1 MSRFVM
7 LALVSSITTIGCG
20 HEVKVALKPEIKIT
34 KKAKKAPPAKE
45 EPTPASTNIA
55 VTNDL
60 LDACMV
66 RLTDTAKTPKFEFNE
81 FELVKDDRDV
91 LDAVGHCVMKDGPL
105 AGRALQ
111 LIGRADER
119 GTQEYNLMLGDK
131 RANTVAGYL
140 LRLGVPKDQIAV
152 TSRGDLDSHGRDDI
166 GWRNDRRVDLQLMED
181 LKVSSR

>member
-7 LALVSSITTIGCG
+7 FALLVSTIGCG

-34 KKAKKAPPAKE
+34 KKAKKAPKE
-45 EPTPASTNIA
+45 EPRPASTNIA

-66 RLTDTAKTPKFEFNE
+66 RLTDAGKTPKFEFNE
-81 FELVKDDRDV
+81 FELVKDDKDV
-91 LDAVGHCVMKDGPL
+91 LDAVGHCVMKEGPL

-111 LIGRADER
+111 LVGRADER

-140 LRLGVPKDQIAV
+140 LRLGVPKDQISV
-152 TSRGDLDSHGRDDI
+152 TSRGDLDSHGRDEI

-181 LKVSSR
+181 LKVSDAR